1 MPRVFLS
8 SPLRFC
14 GDWIEY
20 CDGGEPKASSRRRPR
35 SVSRKTSD
43 NDVKKL
49 LLFEEAP
56 MYWREF
62 SNFSRYCVAFPSEA
76 NAALGFLFT
85 FGAKPKSKI
94 RPIGQ
99 K

>member
-1 MPRVFLS
+1 
-8 SPLRFC
+8 
-14 GDWIEY
+14 
-20 CDGGEPKASSRRRPR
+20 
-35 SVSRKTSD
+35 
-43 NDVKKL
+43 
-49 LLFEEAP
+49 

-85 FGAKPKSKI
+85 FWAKPKSKI

-99 K
+99 KKHHSIPFDRKPKNLNAPGNIFKY